1 MRALALFL
9 VASVA
14 MAAPAKKK
22 PGPKRPPPVVVDSC
36 TEFAACLRE
45 VEAAFEGAEFERA
58 QRLVR
63 QVEPLATTPPEQAKV
78 LVLQGTLDAQA
89 LGLTEE
95 RSAQIRAKY
104 AEAQRLDPTLTV
116 IAIPAFARTEA
127 LEKLWDAAR
136 PVVAVVTP
144 PPERVIQVVQPPAP
158 EVRPSRFP
166 VLPTLLGAGAVAGG
180 VTALALKLVADR
192 MNEQLVSTRPDQA
205 LVKEWNDA
213 NTTLTASFGVAVGAG
228 VLALSAVVTFILWLG
243 EH

>member
-1 MRALALFL
+1 MRALAVLL

-22 PGPKRPPPVVVDSC
+22 PPSKSKPPPAVVEAC
-36 TEFAACLRE
+36 AELAACLRE

-63 QVEPLATTPPEQAKV
+63 QAEPLATTPAEQAKV

-127 LEKLWDAAR
+127 LETLWDAAR
-136 PVVAVVTP
+136 PVAVVVPP
-144 PPERVIQVVQPPAP
+144 PPERIIQVVNPAP
-158 EVRPSRFP
+158 QVPSNRFP

-180 VTALALKLVADR
+180 VTALVLEVVAGRMAGQLVA
-192 MNEQLVSTRPDQA
+192 SRPDQT
-205 LVKEWNDA
+205 LVKEWSEA
-213 NTTLTASFGVAVGAG
+213 NTTLTASFAVALGAG
-228 VLALSAVVTFILWLG
+228 ALMLGAVVTFILWLG
-243 EH
+243 ER